1 MPESRR
7 VLVVEDEE
15 GIAIHLTFLL
25 NRMNCE
31 PVGVV
36 AFGEEAVEQAG
47 QLHPDLVLMDVHL
60 AGKMDGTEA
69 ARLIHQ
75 EYGTPIIFLSAL
87 AGEQVLNDAQESDP
101 YAYLV
106 KPIQEPD
113 LRAAIDVA
121 LYKNRMEARLRD
133 SERRYRMLF
142 ETMTSAFALG
152 EVAWDGDGHA
162 VDYHVLAVNPA
173 FEQMTGIREGR
184 LDGGMLNR
192 LFSPETAQSLIT
204 RIGRVAREGS
214 SDHFEISLATLD
226 RDLNITLYSP
236 QPGQVA
242 AIIEDISERR
252 RSEKQLRES
261 YARQESNLKRIT
273 ILRNIDQSITTHTD
287 QASMAEAILSEIVT
301 PGEIDAAVL
310 FLPNTPGPGRVRGT
324 GPLSQLRL
332 AGLAGMPEAL
342 LDSSVLNWQMINANH
357 VFATRQPLYLNDLR
371 FDSHPGAQALNR
383 MAGFNSSSVL
393 PLATRGQVKGVLQF
407 LHRQTM
413 ASDLDGQTFLQ
424 SLALQ
429 AAIGIDHVE
438 MLENLQR
445 SNRELVHA
453 YEETIRG
460 WAQALELR
468 DLETR
473 GHADRVEVLTQ
484 KLAETMGIREP
495 DLTHIRHG
503 ALLHDVG
510 KMAIPDQILRK
521 TGKLS
526 DEEWVTMRLHTTKA
540 YEMLYPIEYLR
551 PALDVVYSHHEK
563 WDGTGYP
570 RGLKGEEIPLMAR
583 IFAVV
588 DVWDAL
594 TSDRKYRLAWPPQE
608 ARNYIIQQSGKHF
621 DPRVVEAFLKIID

>member
-1 MPESRR
+1 MAESRR
-7 VLVVEDEE
+7 VLIVEDEE
-15 GIAIHLTFLL
+15 GIAIHLSSLL
-25 NRMNCE
+25 KRMNCE
-31 PVGVV
+31 PVGMVT
-36 AFGEEAVEQAG
+36 FGEEAVEQAG
-47 QLHPDLVLMDVHL
+47 RLHPDLVLMDIHL

-87 AGEQVLNDAQESDP
+87 TGERVLNQAEESEP
-101 YAYLV
+101 FAYLI

-121 LYKNRMEARLRD
+121 LYKHRMEARLRD

-152 EVAWDGDGHA
+152 EVTCDDDGHPI
-162 VDYHVLAVNPA
+162 DYHILAVNPA
-173 FEQMTGIREGR
+173 FEQMTGIHEGR
-184 LDGGMLNR
+184 LDGGMLNKA
-192 LFSPETAQSLIT
+192 LPSEAAQALIA
-204 RIGRVAREGS
+204 RFGRVAQEGG
-214 SDHFEISLATLD
+214 SDHFEVTLPALD
-226 RDLNITLYSP
+226 RSLNFTIYSP
-236 QPGQVA
+236 QPGQFA
-242 AIIEDISERR
+242 AIIEDISDRR
-252 RSEKQLRES
+252 HSEKQLRES
-261 YARQESNLKRIT
+261 YTRQERTLKRMT
-273 ILRNIDQSITTHTD
+273 ILRNIDQSITTHTS

-310 FLPNTPGPGRVRGT
+310 FLPNTSGPGRVRGT

-332 AGLAGMPEAL
+332 AGLAGVPEAL

-357 VFATRQPLYLNDLR
+357 VFTTHQPLYLNDLSL
-371 FDSHPGAQALNR
+371 DSHPGAQMLNR
-383 MAGFNSSSVL
+383 LAGFKSSSVL
-393 PLATRGQVKGVLQF
+393 PLAARGQVKGVLQF
-407 LHRQTM
+407 LHRQAITT
-413 ASDLDGQTFLQ
+413 DLDGQTFLQ

-429 AAIGIDHVE
+429 TAIGIDHVE

-453 YEETIRG
+453 YEETIKG

-473 GHADRVEVLTQ
+473 GHADRVEVLTE
-484 KLAETMGIREP
+484 KLAVAMGIQEP
-495 DLTHIRHG
+495 ELTHIRHG

-570 RGLKGEEIPLMAR
+570 RGLKGEEIPLSAR

-621 DPRVVEAFLKIID
+621 DPHVVEVFLKIMG